1 MVEEQTLVALYKTM
15 DAAQRTRKRL
25 IEIGLPPQQVSIS
38 GEEKAGSTADYEPR
52 EKGGF
57 LQAVKDLFLPE
68 ADLYTYDE
76 GVRRGAKMVSAHV
89 PSQLA
94 DRAIAAM
101 EEADPLDIETS
112 VAEWRSAGWS
122 DYGREKSDA
131 DEGRRKRRD
140 PDRAGRIRS
149 YRA

>member
-1 MVEEQTLVALYKTM
+1 MVDERTLVALYKTM
-15 DAAQRTRKRL
+15 EAAERTRQRL

-52 EKGGF
+52 EGGGF

-89 PSQLA
+89 PGQLV
-94 DRAIAAM
+94 DRAVAVM

-122 DYGREKSDA
+122 DYGRVKSGG
-131 DEGRRKRRD
+131 DEGRTRRRD
-140 PDRAGRIRS
+140 PDRAGRVRS
-149 YRA
+149 YRL